1 MTQGPIR
8 LLCVDDH
15 EIFRQGIAT
24 IVSRHPDLTVV
35 AFAENGLV
43 AENEYRRHRP
53 DVTLMD
59 LRMPGWGGLEVIRR
73 IRAEDPDA
81 RIIVLS
87 MYEGDED
94 IRRAMDAGAAA
105 YLLKDT
111 LSERLVETIRSV
123 FAGAERSAQQGAKN
137 SSMVLSAREQEVVRL
152 MARGLRNKEIGA
164 DLGITEGTVEQH
176 LKRIFA
182 KLQVHDRTAALTVA
196 IRRGIVH
203 IE

>member
-1 MTQGPIR
+1 MTLGQIR

-43 AENEYRRHRP
+43 AESEYRRHRP

-73 IRAEDPDA
+73 IRAEDPAA

-94 IRRAMDAGAAA
+94 IRRAIDAGAAA

-111 LSERLVETIRSV
+111 LAERLVETIRSV
-123 FAGAERSAQQGAKN
+123 FAGADGAGRLAAKTT
-137 SSMVLSAREQEVVRL
+137 SMVLSAREQEVVRL

-164 DLGITEGTVEQH
+164 ELGITEGTVEQH
-176 LKRIFA
+176 LKRVFA